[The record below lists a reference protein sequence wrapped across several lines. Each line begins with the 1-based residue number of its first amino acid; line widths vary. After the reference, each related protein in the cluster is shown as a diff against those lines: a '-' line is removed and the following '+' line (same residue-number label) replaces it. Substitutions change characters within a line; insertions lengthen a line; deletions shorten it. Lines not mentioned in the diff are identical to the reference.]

1 MYGCSS
7 CIDKCVPCVP
17 GARKGQVLDPPGTGF
32 TDGDEP
38 PLQVLGT
45 KPGSSGSTA
54 STLNH

>member
-1 MYGCSS
+1 M
-7 CIDKCVPCVP
+7 CVP

-45 KPGSSGSTA
+45 KPGSFGSTA